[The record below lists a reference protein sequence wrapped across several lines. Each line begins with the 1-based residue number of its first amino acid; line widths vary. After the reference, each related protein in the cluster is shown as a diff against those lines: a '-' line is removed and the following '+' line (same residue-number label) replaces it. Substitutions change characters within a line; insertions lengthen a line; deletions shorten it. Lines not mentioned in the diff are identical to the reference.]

1 MRVAFLLVL
10 PGISMAAG
18 AAESAPPVAGTG
30 IWTATLAM
38 LAVALL
44 AGGGTWLLARASR
57 QRFANSP
64 LLRIIAAVHVGPR
77 ERVVIVE
84 AGESWLVLGVAPGRV
99 NAIHTLARDA
109 SAPLEPQRPF
119 ADWLRKVTEKNVA
132 R

>member
-1 MRVAFLLVL
+1 MTE
-10 PGISMAAG
+10 I
-18 AAESAPPVAGTG
+18 
-30 IWTATLAM
+30 LAM
-38 LAVALL
+38 LVVALV
-44 AGGGTWLLARASR
+44 AAGGTWLLARVAR

-99 NAIHTLARDA
+99 NPIHTLARDA

-119 ADWLRKVTEKNVA
+119 ADWLRKVAEKNA
-132 R
+132 TR

>member
-1 MRVAFLLVL
+1 MKLAFLPALL
-10 PGISMAAG
+10 WIGTAA
-18 AAESAPPVAGTG
+18 AADATAPPSGPG
-30 IWTATLAM
+30 LWPATLAM

-44 AGGGTWLLARASR
+44 AAGGTWLVARVSR

-64 LLRIIAAVHVGPR
+64 LLRVIAAVHVGPR

-99 NAIHTLARDA
+99 NAIHTLAREA

-119 ADWLRKVTEKNVA
+119 AEWLKKVTEKHA
-132 R
+132 TR